1 MCDIEKLTTCYVLYD
16 DVLFSLTCIDLRLTC
31 VTVCVSVCLSVCA
44 GGGGGQEPQ
53 TPAQNFD
60 YDFAREEL
68 VMKELGD
75 NPIQTAIERLE
86 HHHQQDKQ
94 SERAARER

>member
-1 MCDIEKLTTCYVLYD
+1 MLLTRFRELDRRISVQLYWAVFVRACDG
-16 DVLFSLTCIDLRLTC
+16 
-31 VTVCVSVCLSVCA
+31 VSVFAA
-44 GGGGGQEPQ
+44 GGGATEPQ

-94 SERAARER
+94 SERRRAGHSGRGE

>member
-1 MCDIEKLTTCYVLYD
+1 M
-16 DVLFSLTCIDLRLTC
+16 S
-31 VTVCVSVCLSVCA
+31 
-44 GGGGGQEPQ
+44 GGAPEPQ

-94 SERAARER
+94 SEGRGR